1 MRRSESSLLAA
12 VLVLFLSPPPSP
24 VARAASSPDNPRFER
39 EIRPL
44 LEINCFSCHNSQV
57 HSSGLVLETL
67 DSILKGGG
75 VNGPAVIAG
84 NSKASPL
91 MHYLRGIKKPQMPL
105 DGSPL
110 QEEQIALVADWIDK
124 LEPAHS

>member
-1 MRRSESSLLAA
+1 MTRLFNRLLLAA

-67 DSILKGGG
+67 DSILTRISF
-75 VNGPAVIAG
+75 VIRFMAMFTVLTG
-84 NSKASPL
+84 L
-91 MHYLRGIKKPQMPL
+91 
-105 DGSPL
+105 
-110 QEEQIALVADWIDK
+110 LVWLK
-124 LEPAHS
+124 V